1 MNEKM
6 RVLELLEGGKITADE
21 AAKLIEALGTSSLM
35 SQQTRDNVEERV
47 NQFAGEVSK
56 FAKDVGCKMQEFYKD
71 VEPKL
76 KKASQTAL
84 EKAAATL
91 DNLACNI
98 GESLEKD
105 CCGSEGC
112 CASAEEC
119 DAPKPN

>member
-6 RVLELLEGGKITADE
+6 RVLELLESGKITADD
-21 AAKLIEALGTSSLM
+21 AAKLIEALGHSSLM

-56 FAKDVGCKMQEFYKD
+56 FAKEVGCKMQEFYKD

-105 CCGSEGC
+105 CCGEEGC
-112 CASAEEC
+112 CPGEEC